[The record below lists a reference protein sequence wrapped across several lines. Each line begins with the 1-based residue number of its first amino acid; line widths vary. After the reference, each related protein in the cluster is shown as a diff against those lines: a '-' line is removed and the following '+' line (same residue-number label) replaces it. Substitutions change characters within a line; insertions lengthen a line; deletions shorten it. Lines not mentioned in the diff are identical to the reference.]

1 MGHSLGFG
9 AGVWA
14 CISEWVVLG
23 WVYMSMHMNVMTLR
37 GRGVHLSSEFVDLRG
52 CISESV

>member
-23 WVYMSMHMNVMTLR
+23 WVYMSMHMNVMTLL
-37 GRGVHLSSEFVDLRG
+37 GGEGYV
-52 CISESV
+52 